1 MSDDRLETG
10 IGTPSDGVLSRNE
23 SEAADAAIDPTAP
36 MPSVGRRAWQFPL
49 IAMSLVA
56 ILAAVWHRTQS
67 VAAELDPG
75 STLRLAQARLVAG
88 DLDAVADAIEDLA
101 SSPPSVP
108 ADVVSHRVLFAD
120 YLAAFHRPLE
130 ETKPNIA
137 SKVADAYEEAV
148 LAGAQLDESQ
158 AYRRAVCEMNAGRSV
173 EALDQFGTLVHARD
187 LGIATDSKRRRH
199 HLLQQQLLEDLDRGI
214 DGAQLLS
221 GVEALL
227 AEQPGISLEAWAIG
241 FRARVRIREGE
252 VAGLVSRLI
261 VDMQRL
267 EAELEGQPSAEV
279 DWSELHVLLGHAY
292 LADGRPVP
300 AAERYEFAIDRLDAG
315 SNVAAE
321 AGVSLGRLLLARGE
335 IVGAVRRFQAIDDL
349 ESPAARHRLQ
359 ARVGLGEATI
369 LRGDHA
375 ASARY
380 FRDAASIILAHP
392 EFGSSVVEQA
402 VRTAMRGAAMAVDRA
417 EDTSDSREQAAM
429 IGLARDFATF
439 GLQFSTDESVRM
451 RALLVVADAHRRSAE
466 LAIGPEFSG
475 LDLRDLPYEAIPL
488 AIRVKANEHFIA
500 AAEAVLELDL
510 LTPSATYENDLL
522 WQAAVLYDTGG
533 RPMQALALYEQFV
546 ESRTDHKNRPEAM
559 YRIAVGLHGLL
570 ELEDAEAWYRKLL
583 QEGTERPD
591 EKSGY
596 WTKAKVGLAR
606 VLLIGS
612 GSGGQIEAE
621 RLLGDFLE
629 GREVD
634 PRSSD
639 YRDATFHLG
648 RLLIVQERW
657 LEAIEVFEP
666 WLDRYDTDPRWGESA
681 AMAGI
686 AWASR
691 AKGLAQ
697 LLDDDQTPGLEASPI
712 SPGYRA
718 ELEAS
723 YRRSLNQAFDRFEGV
738 LVAFDGPQAPRL
750 TPIQRHL
757 LRVAGLQRG
766 EVLER
771 LGESGRAMA
780 IYREVEQR
788 FAEEPV
794 AIEALVCL
802 ANLASSLGDQ
812 EVARKATRRARI
824 KLQRIEKR
832 RRDQPGVV
840 QESGLFQN
848 AGSDRTADHGPDLF
862 IGGGSQSLDRWLQ
875 LFPPGGDG
883 GAG

>member
-10 IGTPSDGVLSRNE
+10 IGSP
-23 SEAADAAIDPTAP
+23 SEASAPQDEVATQAAGETE
-36 MPSVGRRAWQFPL
+36 PSIRGRSWQFPL
-49 IAMSLVA
+49 IAMSLLA

-67 VAAELDPG
+67 VAAEIDP
-75 STLRLAQARLVAG
+75 SSSLQFAQERLAAG
-88 DLDAVADAIEDLA
+88 DLEAVAASLKDFAASED
-101 SSPPSVP
+101 SSPELLVP
-108 ADVVSHRVLFAD
+108 HRILVAD
-120 YLAAFHRPLE
+120 YLAAFHAPLE
-130 ETKPNIA
+130 QAVPA
-137 SKVADAYEEAV
+137 VSARVADAYGDAV
-148 LAGAQLDESQ
+148 SVGAGLSEQQVHRLAI
-158 AYRRAVCEMNAGRSV
+158 CEMNAGRV
-173 EALDQFGTLVHARD
+173 EAVDRFGSLLQAED
-187 LGIATDSKRRRH
+187 LGIATDAKQRRH
-199 HLLQQQLLEDLDRGI
+199 HLLQRGLLEDLDRDV
-214 DGAQLLS
+214 DGTDLLK

-227 AEQPGISLEAWAIG
+227 AEAPGRGLEAWAVG
-241 FRARVRIREGE
+241 FRARVRIREDD

-261 VDMQRL
+261 IDMQRL
-267 EAELEGQPSAEV
+267 EVESEAQSAEQV

-300 AAERYEFAIDRLDAG
+300 AADRYEFALDRLSAN

-321 AGVSLGRLLLARGE
+321 AGISLGRLLLARGE
-335 IVGAVRRFQAIDDL
+335 MAEAVSRFDAIDAL
-349 ESPAARHRLQ
+349 SSPTARHRLQ
-359 ARVGLGEATI
+359 ARIGLGEAAI

-375 ASARY
+375 ASSRY
-380 FRDAASIILAHP
+380 FQDAATIIAAHP
-392 EFGSSVVEQA
+392 DFPPSVVEQA
-402 VRTAMRGAAMAVDRA
+402 VRTAMRGAAMAIDRA
-417 EDTSDSREQAAM
+417 KGASSPGERSAM
-429 IGLARDFATF
+429 IRLAREFASF
-439 GLQFSTDESVRM
+439 GLQFSDDQNVRM
-451 RALLVVADAHRRSAE
+451 RGFLLVADSHRRSAE
-466 LAIGPEFSG
+466 LLIGPEFAG
-475 LDLRDLPYEAIPL
+475 LDLRDLPYESLPL
-488 AIRVKANEHFIA
+488 AVRIETNGHFVA

-510 LTPSATYENDLL
+510 LTPSTTYENDLL

-533 RPMQALALYEQFV
+533 RPQQALALYQEFV
-546 ESRTDHKNRPEAM
+546 ESRADHKNRPEAM

-570 ELEDAEAWYRKLL
+570 KLEEAETWYRKLL

-591 EKSGY
+591 EKSDY

-606 VLLIGS
+606 VLLVAPGS
-612 GSGGQIEAE
+612 GSHLEAE
-621 RLLGDFLE
+621 GLLRDFLE

-648 RLLIVQERW
+648 RLYIVQERW
-657 LEAIEVFEP
+657 LEAVEIFEP
-666 WLDRYDTDPRWGESA
+666 WLERYASDVRWGECA

-691 AKGLAQ
+691 AKELDL
-697 LLDDDQTPGLEASPI
+697 LLDDDQTPGLEAAPI

-738 LVAFDGPQAPRL
+738 VTAFDGPDSPRL

-771 LGESGRAMA
+771 LGESDRAMA
-780 IYREVEQR
+780 VYREVEQR

-802 ANLASSLGDQ
+802 ANLASSLGDD
-812 EVARKATRRARI
+812 ETAGKATRRARI
-824 KLQRIEKR
+824 KLQRIEKLR
-832 RRDQPGVV
+832 RARADRDQG
-840 QESGLFQN
+840 SDAFQN
-848 AGSDRTADHGPDLF
+848 PVSDRMADHGPDLF
-862 IGGGSQSLDRWLQ
+862 IGGGSRSLDRWLE
-875 LFPPGGDG
+875 LFPPGGEG